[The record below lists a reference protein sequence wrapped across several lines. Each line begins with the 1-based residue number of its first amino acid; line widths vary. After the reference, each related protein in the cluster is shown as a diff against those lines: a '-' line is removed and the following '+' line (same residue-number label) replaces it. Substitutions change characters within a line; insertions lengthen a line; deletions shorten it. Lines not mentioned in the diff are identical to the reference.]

1 MKQARNGDVMLTW
14 EETGSGFPILLI
26 QGLGYARWSWE
37 DLVPQLADRHRVI
50 SFDNRGIGDSSKP
63 QGPYSV
69 AQMAGDALAVL
80 DAAEVDRA
88 HVVGASLG
96 GMVAQELTLA
106 HPERVDHLVLLCTT
120 PGAPNGYPMPDITG
134 RLFAEAETLEP
145 EEALRRF
152 VVNALGDDPDPHLVD
167 RIVARRLASPPDP
180 AGWAAQAA
188 AGTIY
193 SGGERVGR
201 IASPTLIVTG
211 TDDRVVDPRNS
222 TLLGELI
229 PESTVHS
236 LDGVGHL
243 LFLERPDLVGGLI
256 NDFLG

>member
-1 MKQARNGDVMLTW
+1 HPHHGGAGWGRSPVGGGAGRVRVRDPQLAALRGGDVGCHRRPPRLAGRAAVRAAVHPRHPVRPAHAVRSGRAQLLGPEVEDQMKQARNGDVMLTW

-106 HPERVDHLVLLCTT
+106 HPERV
-120 PGAPNGYPMPDITG
+120 
-134 RLFAEAETLEP
+134 
-145 EEALRRF
+145 
-152 VVNALGDDPDPHLVD
+152 
-167 RIVARRLASPPDP
+167 
-180 AGWAAQAA
+180 
-188 AGTIY
+188 
-193 SGGERVGR
+193 
-201 IASPTLIVTG
+201 
-211 TDDRVVDPRNS
+211 
-222 TLLGELI
+222 
-229 PESTVHS
+229 
-236 LDGVGHL
+236 
-243 LFLERPDLVGGLI
+243 
-256 NDFLG
+256 